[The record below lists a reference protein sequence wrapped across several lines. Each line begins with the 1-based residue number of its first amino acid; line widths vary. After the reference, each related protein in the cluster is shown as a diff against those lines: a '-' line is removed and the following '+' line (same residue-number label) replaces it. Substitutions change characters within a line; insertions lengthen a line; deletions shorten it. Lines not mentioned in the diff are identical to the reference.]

1 MKPLLLHDL
10 CALRMFSL
18 QSLCP
23 TVYLDTPVNRP
34 VKQLKL
40 LVNEKLHE
48 QAKIIRNNLNISK
61 VAIDNRDNLNISGY
75 DQKLHETF
83 RRKNK
88 SHQIWG

>member
-1 MKPLLLHDL
+1 MK
-10 CALRMFSL
+10 
-18 QSLCP
+18 
-23 TVYLDTPVNRP
+23 NW
-34 VKQLKL
+34 
-40 LVNEKLHE
+40 HE